1 MVARHYEDFIH
12 LSRLSPCI
20 LFHDGGHWREIAIR
34 TTSTGQTMAI
44 VYIHPQTLMPE
55 EIGIHKAAQV
65 EYFIQGHGAVC
76 KLDYLYFQEST
87 MTCVSQEQSPYQ
99 VNRGAAEAL
108 YKTVAELNRAC
119 VGGSLLDVCCGT
131 GAIGISLSPQ
141 MERVIGIELIEQ
153 AVEDA
158 KHNAALNRVNNCK
171 FLSGK
176 AEVVLPSLMPTLS
189 FDGGLTAIVNPS
201 RAGLHYRVVKS
212 LRNHPAIRRL
222 MYISCKPDSET
233 MRNFRDFC
241 CRSDYQRKLTGE
253 AFAPTVAVLVD
264 LFPHTP
270 HCELVLLFE

>member
-1 MVARHYEDFIH
+1 M
-12 LSRLSPCI
+12 
-20 LFHDGGHWREIAIR
+20 
-34 TTSTGQTMAI
+34 
-44 VYIHPQTLMPE
+44 
-55 EIGIHKAAQV
+55 
-65 EYFIQGHGAVC
+65 
-76 KLDYLYFQEST
+76 
-87 MTCVSQEQSPYQ
+87 Q